1 MRAAVGVFLRPEV
14 LKRYVGKM
22 DEEVREHLE
31 LHWKGRS
38 HVKEPPRCR
47 RTRDTVKEIV
57 RERRSALDRGLIE
70 PNRDVITSLICF
82 DDGSERALTEE
93 EIVDNVVFLM
103 VAGHDTSSVLVT
115 FIVRQLAMDPTIYDN
130 VLRGQSLSLLG
141 AMRTNTAEEWLR
153 KRIEKYGPIS
163 KLTLFGR
170 PTVFITGP
178 VANKFL
184 FTNEGNKLAS
194 QQPKSITRLLGT
206 RNVMEMIGEEHKR
219 TQSAIGMFLRPEVLK
234 RYVGK
239 MEDEVKRHLEMHWSA
254 WGQLK
259 VMPLMTTLTF
269 DIISSLLF
277 GLERARLREG
287 LVKEFNEMM
296 EGMWAV
302 PVNLPFTRFNKSI
315 RASQRIRNMLSK
327 IVHDK
332 RVALDEGR
340 LHPTEDLITSLL
352 SFGREEGARSLTE
365 EAILDNVIIVM
376 VAGHDTS
383 SILITFLMRQLAK
396 DPKLYEEVLRE
407 LEEIAKNKIPIE
419 KLTRED
425 LAKMKYTWRVEMEM
439 LRMVAPVFGSFRRVL
454 KEVEY
459 EGYRIPEGWQVIPR
473 RELKL

>member
-1 MRAAVGVFLRPEV
+1 
-14 LKRYVGKM
+14 
-22 DEEVREHLE
+22 
-31 LHWKGRS
+31 
-38 HVKEPPRCR
+38 
-47 RTRDTVKEIV
+47 
-57 RERRSALDRGLIE
+57 
-70 PNRDVITSLICF
+70 
-82 DDGSERALTEE
+82 
-93 EIVDNVVFLM
+93 
-103 VAGHDTSSVLVT
+103 
-115 FIVRQLAMDPTIYDN
+115 
-130 VLRGQSLSLLG
+130 
-141 AMRTNTAEEWLR
+141 MRTNTAEEWLR

-178 VANKFL
+178 AANKFL

-194 QQPKSITRLLGT
+194 QQPKSITRLLGA
-206 RNVMEMIGEEHKR
+206 RNVMEMVGEEHR
-219 TQSAIGMFLRPEVLK
+219 RMRRAIEMFLRPEVLK

-239 MEDEVKRHLEMHWSA
+239 MEDEVKRHLEMHWCGR
-254 WGQLK
+254 GQLK
-259 VMPLMTTLTF
+259 VMPLMKTLTF

-277 GLERARLREG
+277 GLEQGRLREA

-315 RASQRIRNMLSK
+315 RASQRIRSKLSK

-352 SFGREEGARSLTE
+352 SFGREEDARSLIE
-365 EAILDNVIIVM
+365 EEILDNVIIVM

-396 DPKLYEEVLRE
+396 DPKLYEDVLRE
-407 LEEIAKNKIPIE
+407 QEEIAKNKVPGE
-419 KLTRED
+419 KLTWED
-425 LAKMKYTWRVEMEM
+425 LAKMKYTWRVAMET
-439 LRMVAPVFGSFRRVL
+439 LRMVPPVFGSFRRVL

-459 EGYRIPEGWQVIPR
+459 GGYRIPEGWQILWASNITHYDEQLFSKPRKFDPTRFENQSEIPPYSFVAFGGGARICPGFEFAKLETLVVIHHLVTQFKWRLCGKDDSFIRDPLPSPF
-473 RELKL
+473 EGLPIHLEQKNVEQQ